1 LKAKRLFFNTIAPKN
16 IFFCVLKYAN
26 KLKCNS
32 TVYLEIK
39 PRSDMK
45 LIIEILLMGAAVA
58 LAAFL
63 IPGVEVSGFLSAI
76 IAGILI
82 ALANAT
88 IGTILRLLT
97 FPINIL
103 TLGIMSFIITVL
115 MVLLVDS
122 LMDGF
127 NTSGFFAALLFAIV
141 LALIKMI
148 FGMFNRG

>member
-1 LKAKRLFFNTIAPKN
+1 MSFKI
-16 IFFCVLKYAN
+16 CN

-32 TVYLEIK
+32 TVYFKIK
-39 PRSDMK
+39 HFSDMK

-141 LALIKMI
+141 LALIKMV
-148 FGMFNRG
+148 FGMFNRE